1 MLQVGHYIII
11 DDHIAIGE
19 LRKRQRNVVWMI
31 TRRQCFC
38 GKREALVSVDPA
50 EVK

>member
-1 MLQVGHYIII
+1 MLLVGHYIII

-19 LRKRQRNVVWMI
+19 LRKRQRNVVWTI
-31 TRRQCFC
+31 THMQGFC
-38 GKREALVSVDPA
+38 GKRESLVSVDPA